1 LSIKGEE
8 GIAML
13 LKLDGYI
20 EKIENVVIVA
30 CFILLILLTGGGF
43 IARKLF
49 SYTSMDLLSLQPALL
64 LWLSL
69 IGGSVAIKRGK
80 HIRLEILLR
89 VLPEHFKA
97 WAYRIGGVFG
107 MIVML
112 ILLFL
117 CRDFVAS
124 SIALSGWSGYL
135 TMIMPIFFVVASFRF
150 FLQILYPHP

>member
-1 LSIKGEE
+1 
-8 GIAML
+8 ML
-13 LKLDGYI
+13 LKLDGFI
-20 EKIENVVIVA
+20 EKLENVVIVA
-30 CFILLILLTGGGF
+30 SFSLLILLTGGGF
-43 IARKLF
+43 FARKFF

-80 HIRLEILLR
+80 HIRLELLLR
-89 VLPEHFKA
+89 FVPDHAKA
-97 WAYRIGGVFG
+97 WAHRIGGVFG
-107 MIVML
+107 MLVML

-124 SIALSGWSGYL
+124 SIALSGWAGYL
-135 TMIMPIFFVVASFRF
+135 TIILPIFFVVAAFRF

>member
-1 LSIKGEE
+1 M
-8 GIAML
+8 AML
-13 LKLDGYI
+13 LKLDGFI
-20 EKIENVVIVA
+20 EKIENVIIVA
-30 CFILLILLTGGGF
+30 SFSLLILLTGGGF
-43 IARKLF
+43 FARKFF

-69 IGGSVAIKRGK
+69 VGGSVAIRRGK
-80 HIRLEILLR
+80 HIRLELLLR
-89 VLPEHFKA
+89 FAPAHMKA
-97 WAYRIGGVFG
+97 WAYRIGGIFG
-107 MIVML
+107 MLVML

-135 TMIMPIFFVVASFRF
+135 TIILPVFFVVAAFRF

>member
-1 LSIKGEE
+1 
-8 GIAML
+8 ML
-13 LKLDGYI
+13 LKLDDFI
-20 EKIENVVIVA
+20 EKLENVVIVA
-30 CFILLILLTGGGF
+30 CFSLLILLTGGGF

-69 IGGSVAIKRGK
+69 VGGSVAIKRGK
-80 HIRLEILLR
+80 HIRLELLLR
-89 VLPEHFKA
+89 VAPEHYKA

-107 MIVML
+107 MLVML

-124 SIALSGWSGYL
+124 SIALSGWAGYL
-135 TMIMPIFFVVASFRF
+135 TIILPIFFVVAAFRF
-150 FLQILYPHP
+150 FLQTLYPHP